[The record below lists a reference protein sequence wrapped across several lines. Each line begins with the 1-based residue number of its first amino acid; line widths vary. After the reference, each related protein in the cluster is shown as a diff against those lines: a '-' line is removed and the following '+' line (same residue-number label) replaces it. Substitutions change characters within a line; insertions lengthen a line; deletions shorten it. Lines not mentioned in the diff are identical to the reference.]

1 MYILFHVRFFSC
13 RYMYLQAMQGFCC
26 NMLPFAAATASC
38 SHCQHC
44 YLFVASAWP
53 ALLLAS
59 KTAPCLLQHRHSST
73 GCQCKTLCYAASTTI
88 CVFNPFNL
96 MQVPMS
102 RSLLAASP
110 YTVSTSAWISPP
122 YADLTY
128 PEVQGLIQAAYSN
141 TTNAAGLAL
150 QQLTSVS
157 KQGVAGNGLC
167 ENGEMPSSVGNF
179 TGEPLCFTTH
189 LWPQRSH
196 AGFNLLVKRCLAQ
209 WS

>member
-1 MYILFHVRFFSC
+1 
-13 RYMYLQAMQGFCC
+13 
-26 NMLPFAAATASC
+26 
-38 SHCQHC
+38 
-44 YLFVASAWP
+44 
-53 ALLLAS
+53 
-59 KTAPCLLQHRHSST
+59 
-73 GCQCKTLCYAASTTI
+73 
-88 CVFNPFNL
+88 
-96 MQVPMS
+96 MS

-128 PEVQGLIQAAYSN
+128 PEVQDVIQAAYSN

-179 TGEPLCFTTH
+179 TGELLQFSTTICGLKDH
-189 LWPQRSH
+189 SQVS
-196 AGFNLLVKRCLAQ
+196 CC
-209 WS
+209 

>member
-1 MYILFHVRFFSC
+1 
-13 RYMYLQAMQGFCC
+13 MQTP
-26 NMLPFAAATASC
+26 LLR
-38 SHCQHC
+38 CQHYTC
-44 YLFVASAWP
+44 SRVL
-53 ALLLAS
+53 
-59 KTAPCLLQHRHSST
+59 
-73 GCQCKTLCYAASTTI
+73 
-88 CVFNPFNL
+88 NPFNL

-128 PEVQGLIQAAYSN
+128 PDVQDLIQAAYSN

-179 TGEPLCFTTH
+179 TGELLHLFTTMH
-189 LWPQRSH
+189 LWP
-196 AGFNLLVKRCLAQ
+196 
-209 WS
+209 

>member
-1 MYILFHVRFFSC
+1 
-13 RYMYLQAMQGFCC
+13 MQTP
-26 NMLPFAAATASC
+26 LLR
-38 SHCQHC
+38 CQH
-44 YLFVASAWP
+44 
-53 ALLLAS
+53 
-59 KTAPCLLQHRHSST
+59 
-73 GCQCKTLCYAASTTI
+73 YACSR
-88 CVFNPFNL
+88 VLNPFNL

-128 PEVQGLIQAAYSN
+128 PDVQDLIQAAYSN

-150 QQLTSVS
+150 QQLTNVS

-179 TGEPLCFTTH
+179 TGELLHLFTTMH
-189 LWPQRSH
+189 LWP
-196 AGFNLLVKRCLAQ
+196 
-209 WS
+209 